1 MTKKSL
7 MVLLVSCLMVF
18 ASCSDD
24 EGPSDEPEIDSGTAG
39 TGGGTGGGDDSAVA
53 DSGGNGGDTGGT
65 SGSGGSA
72 TGCPDGYLCTAPAGE
87 FVCTEAQ
94 TLQPPLCAK
103 DSDCELGKCTQ
114 YQGQGYCI
122 KNCGPEKVTECP
134 EDSVCNGLVTGA
146 SICAQSIDWSAPP
159 CSEES
164 PCPFGEC
171 LPSYTGN
178 LCILPCEA
186 TIIETCPTGTACAP
200 IAEKFYCADPETGTP
215 DKCSAD
221 NKKCDY
227 GTCVKYGFTEDY
239 YCTQECAP
247 PTVDACE
254 DGSVCRTFLS
264 FGYLCSEKD
273 TAVPPECEK
282 DADCSYGKC
291 IKSITEENKSYCV
304 EYCSLGSNEILGS
317 VVGLDGALGGVD
329 VCVFED
335 GKANEDL
342 CTTTNDSGE
351 FALFNLPDK
360 GFFVLSM
367 SKEGYQSNL
376 QIAYT
381 NTSLLGILSLGLMFT
396 TDEIADAFD
405 AVDVTPED
413 DTGSIVFMVLGTTGA
428 LSEYTV
434 EISPEEGSGPFYSD
448 ADGKLD
454 KSLEASSAS
463 GWGTF
468 LNLPA
473 GDYDL
478 SFTATGLTCTPPPT
492 VMVEKGYLSYIVT
505 TCF

>member
-1 MTKKSL
+1 MTRKKL
-7 MVLLVSCLMVF
+7 TVLVVSCLMVL

-24 EGPSDEPEIDSGTAG
+24 EKSPKEDLDSGTADSG
-39 TGGGTGGGDDSAVA
+39 GGGTGESGDSAIA
-53 DSGGNGGDTGGT
+53 DSGGSDEDGGDGGEI
-65 SGSGGSA
+65 SKIA
-72 TGCPDGYLCTAPAGE
+72 GCPDGYLCTAPAGE

-94 TLQPPLCAK
+94 TLQPPLCVK

-122 KNCGPEKVTECP
+122 QNCGPEKVTKCP

-146 SICAQSIDWSAPP
+146 FICAESIDWSAPP
-159 CSEES
+159 CSQQS
-164 PCPFGEC
+164 DCRFGDC

-178 LCILPCEA
+178 LCILPCES
-186 TIIETCPTGTACAP
+186 TIIKTCPTGTACAP
-200 IAEKFYCADPETGTP
+200 RSEKFYCVDPGTGTP
-215 DKCSAD
+215 DTCSAD

-239 YCTQECAP
+239 YCTQECTP
-247 PTVDACE
+247 PTVDTCE

-264 FGYLCSEKD
+264 FGFLCSEKD
-273 TAVPPECEK
+273 TALPPECKK

-291 IKSITEENKSYCV
+291 IKSVTEENKSYCV

-317 VVGLDGALGGVD
+317 VGGLDKAVGGVE

-335 GKANEDL
+335 GKVNEDL
-342 CTTTNDSGE
+342 CTTTNDAGE
-351 FALFNLPDK
+351 FALYNLPDK

-381 NTSLLGILSLGLMFT
+381 NTSLLGIWSLGLMFT

-405 AVDVTPED
+405 AVDVTPKD
-413 DTGSIVFMVLGTTGA
+413 DTGSIVFMVLGVTGA
-428 LSEYTV
+428 LSDYTV
-434 EISPEEGSGPFYSD
+434 AISPEKGSGPFYSD

-468 LNLPA
+468 LNLPT

-492 VMVEKGYLSYIVT
+492 VTVEKGYLSYIVT